1 MKKKISLIL
10 LVFWMGVIFY
20 FSHQTGD
27 DSSEASR
34 VLVDFL
40 VTIFNFL
47 RIEIALDILNLIV
60 RKSGHFFLYFVL
72 GILTLNVANQYNI
85 YQDKKRLIFCF
96 LFCVLYACFD
106 EINQMLIP
114 GRYGSINDVLIDSFG
129 SISGIFLFYKNCFFQ
144 KYKL

>member
-1 MKKKISLIL
+1 MKKKLSLIL
-10 LVFWMGVIFY
+10 LVFWMGVILY
-20 FSHQTGD
+20 FSRQTGD
-27 DSSEASR
+27 DSSETSR
-34 VLVDFL
+34 LFVDFL
-40 VTIFNFL
+40 ATIFNFL
-47 RIEIALDILNLIV
+47 RLEIALDILNLIV

-106 EINQMLIP
+106 EMNQMFTP

-129 SISGIFLFYKNCFFQ
+129 SISGILLFYKNWLV
-144 KYKL
+144 KK